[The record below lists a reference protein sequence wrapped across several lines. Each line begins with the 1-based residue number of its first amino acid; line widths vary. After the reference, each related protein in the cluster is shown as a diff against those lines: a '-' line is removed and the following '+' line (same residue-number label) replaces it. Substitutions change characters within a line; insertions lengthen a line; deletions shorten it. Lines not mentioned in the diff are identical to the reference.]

1 MFFTQFAGTEQIA
14 VGEMTNNVDVS
25 TGIPLGELIA
35 FEHLQLTLVTG
46 HESATS
52 SRVSWAHATEMVDPR
67 PHLRGSELVCT
78 VGSTLLSAESC
89 AQFVEAVHATAS
101 AGICLG
107 IGEVHTKVP
116 RALITE
122 CRRLSVPLV
131 SMSHGVAFVAIN
143 DVLAD
148 ARVTARAGSSARNA
162 DLITSLLA
170 ELRATTPVATIL
182 AIAGGAL
189 GGSFEL
195 LSGASENSTPAASAS
210 TPTTAPTPTPLSVLS
225 ADGNLLSWVG
235 PAPAPDSDL
244 LAQIAR
250 IVDLAIYETRER
262 DHHSRQRIGHLF
274 ELVASG
280 LADAAALMPEFENA
294 GLMAATLTMSAWPAE
309 TASILAQHL
318 PDALIADGPEATF
331 VVLTAPELIREVAR
345 ELGLVCGYS
354 SPITP
359 SQVTRGIAEARAAL
373 VLARHNG
380 SVAGPESLTS
390 LTGLLEQQPA
400 GRLVPFIDQLI
411 TPIAAVD
418 ARRGSQLLE
427 TLRTFVD
434 HNGSIQE
441 TADARFLH
449 VNTVRHRLATV
460 RKLVGRNPLDHGDLV
475 SLEIALWAFER
486 GQRHNR

>member
-1 MFFTQFAGTEQIA
+1 VFFNQFAGTEQIV
-14 VGEMTNNVDVS
+14 VGEMAKNVDVS
-25 TGIPLGELIA
+25 IGIPLGELIA
-35 FEHLQLTLVTG
+35 IEHLQLTLVTG

-78 VGSTLLSAESC
+78 VGSTLLTPESC
-89 AQFVEAVHATAS
+89 AQFVEAVHSTSS

-116 RALITE
+116 RALISE

-182 AIAGGAL
+182 AIAGVAL

-195 LSGASENSTPAASAS
+195 SSPTSEESAPTASAS
-210 TPTTAPTPTPLSVLS
+210 TTLSVLS
-225 ADGNLLSWVG
+225 TDGNLLSWVG

-294 GLMAATLTMSAWPAE
+294 GLMATTLTMSAWPAE

-318 PDALIADGPEATF
+318 PGALIADGPEATF
-331 VVLTAPELIREVAR
+331 VVLTVPELIREVAR

-427 TLRTFVD
+427 TLRTFVER
-434 HNGSIQE
+434 NGSIQE